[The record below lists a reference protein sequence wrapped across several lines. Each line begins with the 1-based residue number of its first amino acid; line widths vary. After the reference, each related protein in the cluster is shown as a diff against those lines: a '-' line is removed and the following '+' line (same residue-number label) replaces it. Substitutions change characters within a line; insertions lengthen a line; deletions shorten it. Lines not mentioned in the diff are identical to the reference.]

1 MSWVTIIPIIAII
14 LIALNS
20 IYVRFS
26 LRPKIGIKPK
36 AKDEKTWR
44 RKASPTELLI
54 SIYAVI
60 CGLALVVVPVVAP
73 RGQFAIWIAEYG
85 LMIYAAWCYVGIV
98 ALGVIFKLIGLT
110 LKRNDAA

>member
-1 MSWVTIIPIIAII
+1 MSWVTIIPITVII
-14 LIALNS
+14 LVALNS

-26 LRPKIGIKPK
+26 LRPMLGIKPK
-36 AKDEKTWR
+36 TKDEKTWR

-73 RGQFAIWIAEYG
+73 TSRFTIWIAEYG
-85 LMIYAAWCYVGIV
+85 IMIYVAWCYICVV
-98 ALGVIFKLIGLT
+98 ALGVIFKLIFLR
-110 LKRNDAA
+110 LKRNDTA